1 LRSNRLVNLLV
12 VTLKDS
18 LGSMLAVV
26 VLAYGLHHVD
36 TSLEVL
42 MLLESSRD
50 RRISDFFLLLKLGS
64 FSFRQMLLIVSLFKI
79 NL

>member
-1 LRSNRLVNLLV
+1 MV
-12 VTLKDS
+12 VALNDS
-18 LGSMLAVV
+18 LGSLFAVV
-26 VLAYGLHHVD
+26 VVVYRLHHVD

-64 FSFRQMLLIVSLFKI
+64 FSFRQMLLIVSLFKV